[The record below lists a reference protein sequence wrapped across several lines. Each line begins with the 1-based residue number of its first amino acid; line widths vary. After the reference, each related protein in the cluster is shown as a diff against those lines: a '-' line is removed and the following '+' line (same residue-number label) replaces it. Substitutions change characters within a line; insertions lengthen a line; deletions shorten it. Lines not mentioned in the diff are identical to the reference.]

1 MTDVEMVACAPSNS
15 GTAGAGQKNTGPSR
29 LTTAEIEWL
38 FALSHNGRV
47 RLHAL
52 PVKPTQTGATI
63 MQILK
68 KEYKE
73 VNPAKRWFHTRV
85 VIEDAVISPVSETG
99 LRLCWSSLTVS
110 VVYRRS

>member
-1 MTDVEMVACAPSNS
+1 MEDVEMMACAPSNS
-15 GTAGAGQKNTGPSR
+15 GTAGLGQKNTGP
-29 LTTAEIEWL
+29 TAVETEWL
-38 FALSHNGRV
+38 FALSHNGRI